1 MPEVKFVIGAN
12 YGDEGKG
19 LVSANLAAK
28 ANDAHKKC
36 LTILY
41 NGGPQRGHTVEFGN
55 FRHVYHHFAAG
66 TPFYSDTY
74 FHQDFLLNPMTFVQ
88 EYDGT
93 ARCFADR
100 GCRVITPFDMIA
112 NQFAEQGRDVRHGSC
127 GMGIF
132 ETIKRYEGC
141 SSDVFYPMGS
151 LTFGQLCNLVN
162 DSLYNYLTD
171 VQKYYEDRRGIR
183 FDSIP
188 GLDVEG
194 LKRHWVDDFNAMAD
208 DVEIVFSEDIK
219 GFLNSYD
226 VIIFEGGQG
235 LALDMD
241 NKADFPHLTPSNT
254 GCKRMIPWLISVLG
268 NRVPVEMY
276 YVSRS
281 YLTRHGNGRLPNE
294 YRYLNED
301 LIEPDMTNQPN
312 PWQGTMRRAGFTE
325 NTLNDMRNRI
335 INDRC
340 HTLDMINVTYNFVLT
355 HVNEV
360 IGCHIPF
367 AAGTFDHVLYSANK
381 SCLRLYEFGS
391 EDTY

>member
-1 MPEVKFVIGAN
+1 MPNVKFVVGAN

-28 ANDAHKKC
+28 AQQDGKRC

-41 NGGPQRGHTVEFGN
+41 NGGSQRGHTVEFDG

-66 TPFYSDTY
+66 SEFGSDTY
-74 FHQDFLLNPMTFVQ
+74 FHQDFLVNPMTYVQ
-88 EYDGT
+88 ECNGT
-93 ARCFADR
+93 YECYMDARCR
-100 GCRVITPFDMIA
+100 IVTPFDMIA

-132 ETIKRYEGC
+132 ETITRYNNGGGRILARKVG
-141 SSDVFYPMGS
+141 D
-151 LTFGQLCNLVN
+151 LCDLID
-162 DSLYNYLTD
+162 DSLYEYISD
-171 VQKYYEDRRGIR
+171 VQRYYENERGIR

-194 LKRHWVDDFNAMAD
+194 LKRHWVDDFKAMID
-208 DVEIVFSEDIK
+208 DVSIVYDWSVKSLLNRYDI
-219 GFLNSYD
+219 
-226 VIIFEGGQG
+226 IIFEGGQG

-241 NKADFPHLTPSNT
+241 SKVGFPHLTPSNT
-254 GCKRMIPWLISVLG
+254 GCKRMIPWLINVLG
-268 NRVPVEMY
+268 NGVPVEMY
-276 YVSRS
+276 YVTRS
-281 YLTRHGNGRLPNE
+281 YLTRHGNGPLPNE

-340 HTLDMINVTYNFVLT
+340 YTLEMKNVTYNLVVT
-355 HVNEV
+355 HLNEV
-360 IGCHIPF
+360 FGDFSIPF
-367 AAGTFDHVLYSANK
+367 AASTFDNVFYSYDKDCRSLLKVNPERK
-381 SCLRLYEFGS
+381 
-391 EDTY
+391 